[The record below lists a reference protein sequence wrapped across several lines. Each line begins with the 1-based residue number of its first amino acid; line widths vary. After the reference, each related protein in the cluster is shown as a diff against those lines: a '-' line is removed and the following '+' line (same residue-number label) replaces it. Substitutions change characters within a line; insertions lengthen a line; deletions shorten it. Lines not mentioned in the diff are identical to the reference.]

1 MAYADTNTNNRKL
14 STGAAVLLL
23 EAGLAWAVIA
33 GLTMN
38 YTRKPTPKNPDATNF
53 PLPEVKPT
61 EPVKV
66 APQPQQP
73 DTARRIIDPPFI
85 LGPTPLPTFV
95 TETGDGG
102 GTVIAELPRPEP
114 APTPP
119 PRPSFA
125 PKSARPAGKTGN
137 WVTTNDYP
145 TRELREELEGTT
157 RYRLAISA
165 EGRVTNCSV
174 TASSGSA
181 GLDRAAC
188 DNLQRRARFEPA
200 TDENGARTA
209 GSYSGTV
216 TWRIPEE

>member
-1 MAYADTNTNNRKL
+1 MAYADINNSNRKL
-14 STGAAVLLL
+14 GTGAAVLLL

-33 GLTMN
+33 GLTMH
-38 YTRKPTPKNPDATNF
+38 YTRTPPPKNPEATNF
-53 PLPEVKPT
+53 PVPKVKPP
-61 EPVKV
+61 EPEKV
-66 APQPQQP
+66 NSVPQQP
-73 DTARRIIDPPFI
+73 EMARKIIDPPFT

-95 TETGDGG
+95 AETGDGG
-102 GTVIAELPRPEP
+102 GTVLLEP
-114 APTPP
+114 PHLQPP
-119 PRPSFA
+119 IPDPRPSFA

-174 TASSGSA
+174 TSSSGSA

-188 DNLQRRARFEPA
+188 DNLQHRARFEPA